1 MEEDAGKTSKEIM
14 IDSLDEFGKLDE
26 FAQMN
31 DMVSGMLAK
40 ASENKLETEQ
50 IAEIRQRRIQK
61 EMDEVSKKYGRV
73 MTPSTAKS
81 GRGRKA
87 ESLHPEQL

>member
-1 MEEDAGKTSKEIM
+1 MM
-14 IDSLDEFGKLDE
+14 DSLDEFGKLDE

-31 DMVSGMLAK
+31 DMVSDMLAK

-61 EMDEVSKKYGRV
+61 
-73 MTPSTAKS
+73 
-81 GRGRKA
+81 
-87 ESLHPEQL
+87 